1 MARREQVSNSCDRFM
16 CKDEEGKEGKEDE
29 VVAVVDGIE
38 ITRAKATAL
47 VFAAALLFHI
57 AENPSVFPADMVAGA
72 NKHKAA
78 ALTLAHKVKE
88 IANDFESEAV
98 REVVRRLN
106 LAPGGDQP
114 HI

>member
-1 MARREQVSNSCDRFM
+1 MARREQVSNSCDPFM

-29 VVAVVDGIE
+29 VVAVIE
-38 ITRAKATAL
+38 VTREEATAL

-78 ALTLAHKVKE
+78 ALTAAHKFKE